1 MAFYEIIT
9 LSRLNK
15 SGGLM
20 NLLNDKNLTIAKI
33 APLLRQRE
41 ISPVELT
48 EYFLG
53 RIDRLQPRLNAFIT
67 LTKNLARNQA
77 RQMEKEILK
86 GHYRGALHGIPITL
100 KDLFYTAGVRT
111 TGGSKI
117 LRNFIPKENA
127 IVVDRLFAAGSI
139 LLGKT
144 NLHEFAYGVTN
155 ANPHYGPA
163 HNPWNLSRVTGGSS
177 GGSAAAVSAGL
188 CLGSL
193 GTDTGGS
200 IRIPSA
206 ACGVVG
212 LKPTRGL
219 VPLHGVIPLAFS
231 LDHVGPI
238 CRCAEDAALMLGV
251 IAGPDAPHPNS
262 LAKSRMSYTHS
273 LRQGVRGVRVGIP
286 KQYFF
291 DRLQKEVREL
301 ALTACATLERLG
313 AQLREVELKGME
325 EMNQLVAAITLGEAL
340 AYHWKWLCTRAKDY
354 GLDWR
359 PRLALGKRQ
368 KTIEYLHAQ
377 ERRRLL
383 TQSFT
388 RVFESVDV
396 LATPTLP
403 IVAPAIGEEEI
414 KVGRRL
420 QSVRAA
426 LLRFTRA
433 GNLTGLPAISLPCGF
448 SSENLP
454 VGLQLFGRR
463 LDEATLLRVTYAYEQ
478 ATPWHKIFPPEPSPT
493 SR

>member
-262 LAKSRMSYTHS
+262 LEKSRMSYTHS

-313 AQLREVELKGME
+313 AKLREVELKGME
-325 EMNQLVAAITLGEAL
+325 EMNQLVAAITMGEAL

-359 PRLALGKRQ
+359 SRLALGKRQ

-414 KVGRRL
+414 KVGRRS

-433 GNLTGLPAISLPCGF
+433 GNLTGLPVISLPCGF

-478 ATPWHKIFPPEPSPT
+478 ATPWHKIFPPEASPT

>member
-1 MAFYEIIT
+1 
-9 LSRLNK
+9 
-15 SGGLM
+15 M

-155 ANPHYGPA
+155 ANPHYGPT

-200 IRIPSA
+200 IRIPSGA
-206 ACGVVG
+206 FADFP
-212 LKPTRGL
+212 LRNSFSFLPFPPLRRGKEGTNCDL
-219 VPLHGVIPLAFS
+219 LYVMNGHFPLTFG
-231 LDHVGPI
+231 GW
-238 CRCAEDAALMLGV
+238 
-251 IAGPDAPHPNS
+251 
-262 LAKSRMSYTHS
+262 AKRVRMA
-273 LRQGVRGVRVGIP
+273 
-286 KQYFF
+286 
-291 DRLQKEVREL
+291 EVRK
-301 ALTACATLERLG
+301 A
-313 AQLREVELKGME
+313 K
-325 EMNQLVAAITLGEAL
+325 AAIRKA
-340 AYHWKWLCTRAKDY
+340 
-354 GLDWR
+354 
-359 PRLALGKRQ
+359 
-368 KTIEYLHAQ
+368 
-377 ERRRLL
+377 
-383 TQSFT
+383 
-388 RVFESVDV
+388 
-396 LATPTLP
+396 
-403 IVAPAIGEEEI
+403 
-414 KVGRRL
+414 
-420 QSVRAA
+420 
-426 LLRFTRA
+426 
-433 GNLTGLPAISLPCGF
+433 
-448 SSENLP
+448 
-454 VGLQLFGRR
+454 
-463 LDEATLLRVTYAYEQ
+463 
-478 ATPWHKIFPPEPSPT
+478 